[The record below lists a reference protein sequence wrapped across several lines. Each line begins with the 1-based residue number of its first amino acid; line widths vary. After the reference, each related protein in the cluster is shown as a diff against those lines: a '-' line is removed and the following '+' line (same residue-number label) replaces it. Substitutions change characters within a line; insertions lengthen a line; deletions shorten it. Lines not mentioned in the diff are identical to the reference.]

1 MLLGGDALST
11 YLNDHLAGSS
21 AGVELAGRIAPD
33 LRPEIEADRATLLDV
48 MDRLGA
54 GRDQLKAAVARGAEY
69 ARRVRPGWLM
79 HDGLG
84 RLEELE
90 MLTLGVTGKRAMW
103 EALRHTLAEDPR
115 LAGIDFD
122 VLVARAR
129 SQLERLE
136 RRRLDAAAQA
146 LS

>member
-11 YLNDHLAGSS
+11 YLNDHLAGAT

-33 LRPEIEADRATLLDV
+33 LQSEIDADRDTLLDV

-54 GRDQLKAAVARGAEY
+54 GQDQLKAIVAWGAEH
-69 ARRVRPGWLM
+69 ARRVRPGWLL
-79 HDGLG
+79 HSGLG

-90 MLTLGVTGKRAMW
+90 MLTLGVTGKLAMW

-115 LAGIDFD
+115 LAGIDLD
-122 VLVARAR
+122 ELAARAR
-129 SQLERLE
+129 SQLERLGQ
-136 RRRLDAAAQA
+136 RRRAAAADA
-146 LS
+146 LR